1 MQSDMFNFSA
11 MTATDDKPAKDKP
24 TSAPLPAAHRKKQR
38 GDALRGN
45 LSKRKQ
51 QDRARDSQQKPDLN
65 NTDTQ
70 GED

>member
-1 MQSDMFNFSA
+1 MFNFST
-11 MTATDDKPAKDKP
+11 MTTADDKPAKDKP

-51 QDRARDSQQKPDLN
+51 QDRAREMQHNTDTN
-65 NTDTQ
+65 NTDTP
-70 GED
+70 GEE